1 VVFILTSVIKVPA
14 SEAFVEDLE
23 ELRLLLGASTT
34 SEAVRRA
41 IARELL
47 LARALKGSKEI
58 VIQGNKPD
66 GKELHVIM

>member
-1 VVFILTSVIKVPA
+1 M
-14 SEAFVEDLE
+14 EDLE